1 MNERIK
7 DTAGELAVS
16 LSQGNNKNDD
26 VFYFGD
32 APEYVV
38 NLILKNDLPAV
49 IVSYDEEYFLLGK
62 KIKDSGREHGRKDV
76 FFCLD
81 EGADEDNV
89 CSLLSS
95 VENTSYI
102 VSIGSTFLAEICYNY
117 AKKHSI
123 FFIWLPTDFNFS
135 SVLKM
140 GDNRNDFN
148 VVFDLNYYEKLKKSA
163 QLSGFKSVLSS
174 RILFI
179 EMRVNELINGFTLRK
194 SITGLINDS
203 LKALGKYIVSGNI
216 KELIK
221 ANLIRSMIEITL
233 PFASSISAVNLV
245 LNAYKT
251 SCEKEENE
259 YFVYR
264 MLLNLYSLFLND
276 DGDYLIKL
284 PSIVKCEQRVKELKI
299 EAENLYFPA
308 YSGDEQ
314 KTEILCEIIKK
325 DEIIK
330 EYVRALKK
338 VEKNDEQEIYYIY
351 AGRKNTV
358 EVYNAKQRAEALK
371 LAPILQKGDSLLKIM
386 WAAGYIEYA

>member
-1 MNERIK
+1 MNEHIK

-16 LSQGNNKNDD
+16 LSQENNKNGDA
-26 VFYFGD
+26 FYFGD

-38 NLILKNDLPAV
+38 NLTLTSDAPAV
-49 IVSYDEEYFLLGK
+49 IVSYDEEYFALGK
-62 KIKDSGREHGRKDV
+62 KIKDLGREHNRKDV

-81 EGADEDNV
+81 EDADADNV

-95 VENTSYI
+95 VKNPACI
-102 VSIGSTFLAEICYNY
+102 VSIGSAFLAEICYNY
-117 AKKHSI
+117 AKNNSI
-123 FFIWLPTDFNFS
+123 IFIWLPTDFNFS
-135 SVLKM
+135 PVLKI
-140 GDNRNDFN
+140 GENRNDFN
-148 VVFDLNYYEKLKKSA
+148 VVFDLKYYEKLKKST

-194 SITGLINDS
+194 PITGLINDS
-203 LKALGKYIVSGNI
+203 LKELGKYIVSNDI

-221 ANLIRSMIEITL
+221 ANLIKSMIEIML
-233 PFASSISAVNLV
+233 PFASSVSAVNLA

-259 YFVYR
+259 YFAYR
-264 MLLNLYSLFLND
+264 ILLNLYSFFLND
-276 DGDYLIKL
+276 EGDYLIKL
-284 PSIVKCEQRVKELKI
+284 PSIVKCEERVKELKI
-299 EAENLYFPA
+299 EAERLYFPA

-314 KTEILCEIIKK
+314 KTKILCEIIRK

-338 VEKNDEQEIYYIY
+338 VEKNDEKEIYYIY

>member
-16 LSQGNNKNDD
+16 LSQENNKNGDA
-26 VFYFGD
+26 FYFGD

-38 NLILKNDLPAV
+38 NLTLKSDAPAV
-49 IVSYDEEYFLLGK
+49 IVSYDEEYFALGK
-62 KIKDSGREHGRKDV
+62 KIKDLGREYNRKDV

-81 EGADEDNV
+81 EDADVDNV

-95 VENTSYI
+95 VKNPAYI
-102 VSIGSTFLAEICYNY
+102 VSIGSAFLSEICYNY
-117 AKKHSI
+117 AKNNEI
-123 FFIWLPTDFNFS
+123 VFIWLPTDFNFS
-135 SVLKM
+135 PVLKI
-140 GDNRNDFN
+140 GENRNDFY
-148 VVFDLNYYEKLKKSA
+148 VVFDLKYYEKLKKSA

-194 SITGLINDS
+194 SVTGLINDS
-203 LKALGKYIVSGNI
+203 LKALGKYIVSDDI

-221 ANLIRSMIEITL
+221 ANLIRSMIEIML
-233 PFASSISAVNLV
+233 PFASSVSAVNLV

-259 YFVYR
+259 YFAYR
-264 MLLNLYSLFLND
+264 ILLNLYSFFLND
-276 DGDYLIKL
+276 EGDYLIKL
-284 PSIVKCEQRVKELKI
+284 PSIVKCEERVKELKI
-299 EAENLYFPA
+299 EAERLYFPA
-308 YSGDEQ
+308 YLGDEQ
-314 KTEILCEIIKK
+314 KTKILCEIIRK

-338 VEKNDEQEIYYIY
+338 VEKNDEKEIYYIY